1 MVNWAIK
8 KTSVSKL
15 RIEVTVL
22 TTQWMCPDEQV
33 TVMGVMQALVSFVQA
48 GNDMIRSIHA
58 GDTNFV
64 FIVKG
69 PLTLVAVS
77 KTKESVSLLV
87 LQLTFVYNQILSILT
102 QSQLTRVSE
111 SFKAAESWTPIC
123 LPRFDSNGFMHAH
136 VSYVAE
142 DCQACLLLLIVDR
155 DVFFTLSEAKQKIV
169 EKLRRTNCLEAINE
183 SMNKTSITTAEI
195 GLPEMRHV
203 LYKLNEHATH
213 SKPDNLQQLYT
224 IFVKFVCEAFQ
235 QIKPGLTL
243 DLLALFGTL
252 HQETRLKIYTD
263 FDRKQHAV
271 VFVTDTASRALDFSN
286 VTWIVQMDSEH
297 G

>member
-87 LQLTFVYNQILSILT
+87 LQLT
-102 QSQLTRVSE
+102 SE

-155 DVFFTLSEAKQKIV
+155 DVFFTLSEAKQ
-169 EKLRRTNCLEAINE
+169 
-183 SMNKTSITTAEI
+183 
-195 GLPEMRHV
+195 
-203 LYKLNEHATH
+203 
-213 SKPDNLQQLYT
+213 
-224 IFVKFVCEAFQ
+224 VKFVCEAFQ